1 MSNQISVEQNYQVLL
16 DALKYTSDI
25 VVTLTDKNSI
35 NENKITKLE
44 KNILEQKNILDKNNS
59 MIIDL
64 GKKITMLE
72 KNIISSINKDKL
84 LIENNVKPNVNLEFL
99 SQSINELNELKEKL
113 ISNYT
118 DDIDIETINNT
129 ICNAT
134 ILSEVSSFNIEDI
147 EKFKK
152 QKSATSLVENLIKR
166 KQEIENK
173 INGLASNPSI
183 IIENEKSL
191 DTKDS
196 KNDLNAIRRK
206 KNFAKKF

>member
-25 VVTLTDKNSI
+25 VVTLTEKNSI
-35 NENKITKLE
+35 NENKITYLE
-44 KNILEQKNILDKNNS
+44 KIILEQKNILDKNNT